1 MFIVIKNS
9 GVVLHVKLT
18 YGNVF
23 INFCMFN
30 CIFIVLCRCV
40 VIYFINNLKRGNLGW
55 YISWK
60 KKRLNLASLIIIN

>member
-18 YGNVF
+18 YSNAF

-30 CIFIVLCRCV
+30 CVFIVLCRCV
-40 VIYFINNLKRGNLGW
+40 VICFINNLKGGEFRLV
-55 YISWK
+55 YIEE
-60 KKRLNLASLIIIN
+60 KKRLNLASLIMIN

>member
-18 YGNVF
+18 YSNVF

-30 CIFIVLCRCV
+30 CVFIVFCRYV
-40 VIYFINNLKRGNLGW
+40 VICFINNLGAGGD
-55 YISWK
+55 ISRE
-60 KKRLNLASLIIIN
+60 KKRLNLASLIMIN